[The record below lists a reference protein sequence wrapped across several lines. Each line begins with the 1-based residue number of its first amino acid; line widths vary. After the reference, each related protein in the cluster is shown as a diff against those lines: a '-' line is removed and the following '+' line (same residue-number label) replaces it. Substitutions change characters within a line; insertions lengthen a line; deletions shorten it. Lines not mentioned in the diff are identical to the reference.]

1 MKAENNMRNLTTTF
15 SRIEDVFHIDME
27 ILKGKSCKINDDYI
41 ELENGE
47 LLHSMRD
54 GRYID
59 ENNNQWEALLLQ
71 EYDDEGEPC
80 SGDLIGYIKIQ

>member
-1 MKAENNMRNLTTTF
+1 MRKLTTTF
-15 SRIEDVFHIDME
+15 SRIKDVFHIDME
-27 ILKGKSCKINDDYI
+27 ILKGKSCKINGDYI

-59 ENNNQWEALLLQ
+59 A
-71 EYDDEGEPC
+71 EGEPNR
-80 SGDLIGYIKIQ
+80 GELIGYIKIS

>member
-1 MKAENNMRNLTTTF
+1 MVRKIITTF
-15 SRIEDVFHIDME
+15 SRIKDVFHIDME

-59 ENNNQWEALLLQ
+59 ENANLWEALLLQ
-71 EYDDEGEPC
+71 EYDDEGEPY
-80 SGDLIGYIKIQ
+80 SGELIGYIKIQ

>member
-1 MKAENNMRNLTTTF
+1 MRKLTTTF
-15 SRIEDVFHIDME
+15 SRIEDVFHIGME
-27 ILKGKSCKINDDYI
+27 ILKGKSCKINDNYI

-59 ENNNQWEALLLQ
+59 ENGKQWEAFLLQ
-71 EYDDEGEPC
+71 EYDDEGEPYN
-80 SGDLIGYIKIQ
+80 GELIGYIKIQ

>member
-1 MKAENNMRNLTTTF
+1 MMRKLTTTF
-15 SRIEDVFHIDME
+15 SRIEDVFHIDRE
-27 ILKGKSCKINDDYI
+27 ILKGKSYKINDDYI

-59 ENNNQWEALLLQ
+59 KNDNRWEALLLQ
-71 EYDDEGEPC
+71 EYDDEGEPYR
-80 SGDLIGYIKIQ
+80 GELIGYIKIS

>member
-1 MKAENNMRNLTTTF
+1 MRKLTSTF
-15 SRIEDVFHIDME
+15 SRIEDVFHIDVE

-59 ENNNQWEALLLQ
+59 ENDNRWEALLLQ
-71 EYDDEGEPC
+71 EYDDEGVPYNGE
-80 SGDLIGYIKIQ
+80 LIGYIKIQ

>member
-1 MKAENNMRNLTTTF
+1 MRNLTTTF

-27 ILKGKSCKINDDYI
+27 ILKGKSYKINDDYI

-47 LLHSMRD
+47 LLHSVRD

-59 ENNNQWEALLLQ
+59 ESGNQWEALLLQ
-71 EYDDEGEPC
+71 EYDDEGEPYN
-80 SGDLIGYIKIQ
+80 GELIGYIKIQ

>member
-1 MKAENNMRNLTTTF
+1 MRNLTTTF

-27 ILKGKSCKINDDYI
+27 ILKGKSYKIYDDYI

-59 ENNNQWEALLLQ
+59 ENGNQWEALLLQ
-71 EYDDEGEPC
+71 EYDDDGEPYN
-80 SGDLIGYIKIQ
+80 GELIGYIKIQ

>member
-1 MKAENNMRNLTTTF
+1 MMRKLITTF
-15 SRIEDVFHIDME
+15 SRIEDVFHIDRE
-27 ILKGKSCKINDDYI
+27 ILKGKSYKINDDYI

-59 ENNNQWEALLLQ
+59 KNDNRWEALLLQ
-71 EYDDEGEPC
+71 EYDDEGEPYR
-80 SGDLIGYIKIQ
+80 GELIGYIKIS

>member
-1 MKAENNMRNLTTTF
+1 MRKLTTTF
-15 SRIEDVFHIDME
+15 SRIEDVFHIDRE
-27 ILKGKSCKINDDYI
+27 ILKGKSYKINDDYI

-59 ENNNQWEALLLQ
+59 KNDNRWEALLLQ
-71 EYDDEGEPC
+71 EYDDEGEPY
-80 SGDLIGYIKIQ
+80 SGELIGYIKTQ

>member
-1 MKAENNMRNLTTTF
+1 MRKLTTTF
-15 SRIEDVFHIDME
+15 SRIEDVFHIGME

-59 ENNNQWEALLLQ
+59 ENSNRWEALLLQ
-71 EYDDEGEPC
+71 EYDDEGEPYN
-80 SGDLIGYIKIQ
+80 GELIGYIKIQ

>member
-1 MKAENNMRNLTTTF
+1 MRNLTTTF
-15 SRIEDVFHIDME
+15 SRIEDVFHIDVE
-27 ILKGKSCKINDDYI
+27 ILKGKSYKINDDYI

-59 ENNNQWEALLLQ
+59 ESGNQWEALLLQ
-71 EYDDEGEPC
+71 EYDDEGEPYNEK
-80 SGDLIGYIKIQ
+80 LIRNIKIQ